1 MNDAFIVSAL
11 SLVPKHPTARFMGWT
26 ARIQMPGVVQKAV
39 LRWYVNAYNVDLTEC
54 EGTIDDYASLAEF
67 FVRPLRPGVRP
78 VDPDPDVLVSPVDGK
93 AHTFGRIE
101 NGKFLQADG
110 KPASVA
116 ELLGAGDPRCP
127 GVPASVAD
135 RFEGGN
141 YAVIYLSPR
150 DYHRVHTPCS
160 AAVEGYRYLPGQ
172 LWPVFPAATRSIP
185 ELFGR
190 NERLVF
196 DLKTPFGDIAYAMI
210 GAFGVGRM
218 ATTVSEL
225 VTHRG
230 NPGEARTFDPP
241 RKLGRAD
248 ELGRFELG
256 STVILFTEP
265 GAIDWTLTPGAA
277 VKLGEPIARRC
288 TPSA

>member
-1 MNDAFIVSAL
+1 MNDAFVVTVLSA
-11 SLVPKHPTARFMGWT
+11 VPKHPTARFMGWN
-26 ARIQMPGVVQKAV
+26 ARLRLPGVLQRAL
-39 LRWYVNAYNVDLTEC
+39 LRWYVRTYDVDLTEC
-54 EGTIDDYASLAEF
+54 VGTLDDYPSLAEF

-78 VDPDPDVLVSPVDGK
+78 IDPDPDVLVSPVD
-93 AHTFGRIE
+93 ARVHTFGRIE
-101 NGKFLQADG
+101 GGRFVQTPG

-127 GVPASVAD
+127 DVPAEVAE
-135 RFEGGN
+135 RYEGGGF
-141 YAVIYLSPR
+141 AVLYLSPR
-150 DYHRVHTPCS
+150 DYHRVHTPCKATVRS
-160 AAVEGYRYLPGQ
+160 YRYLPGQ
-172 LWPVFPAATRSIP
+172 LWPVFPAATRQIP

-196 DLKTPFGDIAYAMI
+196 DLETPFGSIAYAMI

-218 ATTVSEL
+218 ATTVSDL

-230 NPGEARTFDPP
+230 NPGEARTLEPAP
-241 RKLGRAD
+241 RLDRAA

-265 GAIDWTLTPGAA
+265 GALEWTLEAGAP
-277 VKLGEPIARRC
+277 VRLGQPIARRC
-288 TPSA
+288 

>member
-1 MNDAFIVSAL
+1 MNDALVVSLL
-11 SLVPKHPTARFMGWT
+11 SVVPKHPTARIMGWH
-26 ARIQMPGVVQKAV
+26 ARIRLPSVVQKAV
-39 LRWYVNAYNVDLTEC
+39 LRWYVRAYNVDLDEC
-54 EGTIDDYASLAEF
+54 MGGVADYASLAEF

-78 VDPDPDVLVSPVDGK
+78 VDPDPDVMVSPVDGRV
-93 AHTFGRIE
+93 HTFGRIE
-101 NGKFLQADG
+101 GGKFLQADG

-116 ELLGAGDPRCP
+116 ELLGAGDPRVS
-127 GVPASVAD
+127 GVPADIAA
-135 RFEGGN
+135 RYEGGG

-150 DYHRVHTPCS
+150 DYHRVHTPC
-160 AAVEGYRYLPGQ
+160 AASVLGYRYLPGQ
-172 LWPVFPAATRSIP
+172 LWPVFPAATRQIP

-196 DLKTPFGDIAYAMI
+196 DLDTPFGQVAYAMI

-218 ATTVSEL
+218 ATTVSDL

-230 NPGEARTFDPP
+230 NSGEVRTFSPP
-241 RKLGRAD
+241 TRLGRAA

-265 GAIDWTLTPGAA
+265 GKIEWTLEHGTLLR
-277 VKLGEPIARRC
+277 LGQPIARRV
-288 TPSA
+288 SAS

>member
-1 MNDAFIVSAL
+1 MNDAFVVSML
-11 SLVPKHPTARFMGWT
+11 SVVPKHPTARFMGWN
-26 ARIQMPGVVQKAV
+26 ARLRLPTFLQRAL
-39 LRWYVNAYNVDLTEC
+39 LRWYVKTYKVDLSEC
-54 EGTIDDYASLAEF
+54 EGGIEDYASLAEF

-78 VDPDPDVLVSPVDGK
+78 IDPNPDVLVSPVD
-93 AHTFGRIE
+93 ARVHTFGTIE

-110 KPASVA
+110 KWASVA

-127 GVPASVAD
+127 DVPKSVAD
-135 RFEGGN
+135 RYDGGGW
-141 YAVIYLSPR
+141 AVLYLSPR
-150 DYHRVHTPCS
+150 DYHRVHTPCK
-160 AAVEGYRYLPGQ
+160 ATVRGYRYLPGQ
-172 LWPVFPAATRSIP
+172 LWPVFPAATRQIP

-196 DLKTPFGDIAYAMI
+196 DLDTPFGAIAYSMI

-218 ATTVSEL
+218 STTVSDL

-230 NPGEARTFDPP
+230 QAHEVRTLDPAP
-241 RKLGRAD
+241 RLERAG

-265 GAIDWTLTPGAA
+265 GALEWTLTKGAP
-277 VKLGEPIARRC
+277 VRLGEPIARRP
-288 TPSA
+288 THT